1 MWHGVI
7 ETIENVGYIIDG
19 VFVFILSWIWRI
31 VLIIISLFILSII
44 GFLLIPE
51 SGPEIGPSAVE
62 LSDFSGD
69 GYSLTD
75 MTAEYGSCYDR
86 EEFCIRLAYTLNC
99 GKQRCKVCHYHHIID
114 DDIYIE
120 AYKEGCRVQPEAWF
134 NRHES
139 VNQRA
144 LKRGESH
151 TEIVV
156 FKLDKPEPGGVTITV
171 DGQTVY
177 QD

>member
-1 MWHGVI
+1 MDWLSGSSFVCGILLGVAL
-7 ETIENVGYIIDG
+7 
-19 VFVFILSWIWRI
+19 LS
-31 VLIIISLFILSII
+31 SITTTTR
-44 GFLLIPE
+44 PTE
-51 SGPEIGPSAVE
+51 PEIGSSAVE

-75 MTAEYGSCYDR
+75 MTAEYGSCRDR
-86 EEFCIRLAYTLNC
+86 DDVCIRLAYTLNC
-99 GKQRCKVCHYHHIID
+99 GRQRCRVNHYRYKVFD
-114 DDIYIE
+114 SDIHIE
-120 AYKEGCRVQPEAWF
+120 AYKEGCIEAYEEACRVQPDVWF

-139 VNQRA
+139 VDRRTLTQ
-144 LKRGESH
+144 GESH

-156 FKLDKPEPGGVTITV
+156 FQLDKPEPGGVTITV